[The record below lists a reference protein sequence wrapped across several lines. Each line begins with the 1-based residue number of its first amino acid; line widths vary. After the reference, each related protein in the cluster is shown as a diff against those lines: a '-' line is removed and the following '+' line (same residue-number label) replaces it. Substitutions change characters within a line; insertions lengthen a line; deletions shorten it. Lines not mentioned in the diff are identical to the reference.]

1 MADETE
7 KVEGASK
14 PPIFENKAVMLA
26 VMVVLQ
32 AGLAFGAMKFVI
44 QPALQPAA
52 AEGEVSEEQ
61 AEAEARQRGI
71 LVSLDEMVVSLSS
84 ADRPRYL
91 RTNIAVEAADESA
104 AALVTE
110 RMAEFRDAAIM
121 SLSSHGASD
130 LLSFEGKESVK
141 AEIKEALKDL
151 LDEGQIL
158 NIYYSDFVVQ

>member
-1 MADETE
+1 VADDNEQ
-7 KVEGASK
+7 VEAPSK

-32 AGLAFGAMKFVI
+32 AGLAFAAMKFVI
-44 QPALQPAA
+44 QPTLAPPEVVGEMADGEAGAA
-52 AEGEVSEEQ
+52 T
-61 AEAEARQRGI
+61 RQRGI
-71 LVSLDEMVVSLSS
+71 LVSMEEMVVSLSS

-91 RTNIAVEAADESA
+91 RTNIAVEAVDDAA

-110 RMAEFRDAAIM
+110 RMAEFRDSAIM
-121 SLSSHGASD
+121 QLSSHAAMD

-141 AEIKEALKDL
+141 AEIKESLKSL
-151 LDEGQIL
+151 LDEGEIL